1 MKKLASTILLS
12 ILFIQCQNAE
22 KKEVETKENSIET
35 TKIIEKVKPLNIE
48 MKELPI
54 SEVPKDFK
62 YEGKLQFAKTVT
74 DKLGKHTILYCLTGE
89 MPSKKILV
97 ADYEKDTYL
106 YIYDY
111 LENKKLNWKIQDNI
125 QNCEFDLGMDFVKK
139 AVTATDLDKNGL
151 AEIWNMYHM
160 TCTSDV
166 SPDFLKIIM
175 YEGQKK
181 YALRGD
187 EFVEYPTD
195 NGTVTEGGTYKMD
208 EAFLK
213 SPKVFQDFAQELWTT
228 NNRLRSY

>member
-1 MKKLASTILLS
+1 MLLLS
-12 ILFIQCQNAE
+12 ALVQCQNTDKKEVTTKDNSAETTKKIE
-22 KKEVETKENSIET
+22 KKE
-35 TKIIEKVKPLNIE
+35 PLNIE
-48 MKELPI
+48 MAELPI
-54 SEVPKDFK
+54 AEVPKDLK
-62 YEGKLQFAKTVT
+62 HEGKIQFAKTVT

-89 MPSKKILV
+89 VPSKKILV

-111 LENKKLNWKIQDNI
+111 LENKNLNWKIQDNI

-139 AVTATDLDKNGL
+139 AVTATDLDKNGF

-166 SPDFLKIIM
+166 SPDYVKIIM
-175 YEGQKK
+175 YEGRKK

-187 EFVEYPTD
+187 EYVEYPSD
-195 NGTVTEGGTYKMD
+195 NGTVTDGGTYKMD

-213 SPKVFQDFAQELWTT
+213 SPKVFQDFAKELWAK
-228 NNRLRSY
+228 NNKLRNYQ